1 MATIYLNAGYDGTIY
16 ESSKVAKEGFDPH
29 VSATTGNTTY
39 RKVYKKGLFGFYQG
53 VELRDSKIGQQL
65 SIHLIDGENNAIYFQ
80 IPFKN
85 QKSGI
90 GTFAE
95 SLIEKLPFLQ
105 VGTLYRFFAYNMPVE
120 GTVYKN
126 IGISVKFA
134 SDWENAMEDPKVGK
148 LSRSYTTTEGV
159 SVQGDIPAII
169 WRENFDKTTTA
180 DSSAKDTYLYNVLC
194 QYGKVPTATPVATPQ
209 AQPAPNGT
217 TGVPVQQPI
226 VQQQSALSPNTGF
239 HQPSPQFNNL
249 FNNLFSNNLFSNNL
263 FSNNLFSNNLFSNNL
278 FSNNLFSNN
287 LFSNNLFSNN
297 LFSNNLFSNN
307 LFSNNLFSNNLFS
320 NNLFSNNLFSNN
332 LFSNLVCNTCHL
344 LLLAQQTM
352 ICLSRI

>member
-239 HQPSPQFNNL
+239 HQPSPQ
-249 FNNLFSNNLFSNNL
+249 
-263 FSNNLFSNNLFSNNL
+263 
-278 FSNNLFSNN
+278 
-287 LFSNNLFSNN
+287 
-297 LFSNNLFSNN
+297 
-307 LFSNNLFSNNLFS
+307 
-320 NNLFSNNLFSNN
+320 
-332 LFSNLVCNTCHL
+332 V
-344 LLLAQQTM
+344 QQPVQQQPVQQQPVQQQPVQQQPVQQQPVQQQPVQQQPVQQQPVQQQPVQQQPVQQQPVQQQPVQQQPVQQQPVQQQPVQQQPVQQPGVQYM
-352 ICLSRI
+352 PPPPAGAANDDLPF